1 MSRMQSEL
9 EGRLDNLLSRIAAET
24 QEIKELEQQL
34 TDGQILANEALQR
47 ELEEVISGLQEYL
60 RGLREQAH
68 RSQQQ
73 VHTLQAE
80 NLSLQLHLEDAQK
93 HCRQLEDLAM
103 SHTQSMS
110 VQQGE
115 LFALRMEVQALRE
128 RQVQSSR
135 HQAQLEVELQQL
147 REELSQQVP
156 LGQEDVHRLPAQLS
170 GPAEARQ
177 EDESRPEASSPV
189 RPNLT
194 LPRCWHQRSGTI
206 QQTRTTTAHK
216 HSREHKSR
224 PQARPE
230 AWLDRDQVEPFEEP
244 EEEVQRSQSRHRLLQ
259 NSLLR
264 SQSDAHQRSLG
275 HLNRKLRR
283 LSRSTR
289 NTDQLTVEQLK
300 FTIELLRGLNQLL
313 HTQESV
319 DEQDGDAHWDQ
330 DLPSPKAEPSEA
342 RRQKLDRVRS
352 RTGTRTGAGAEDG
365 GRWFVH
371 AGLSGGRCVCDHS
384 EAEKKRLQPE
394 TRELRHTL
402 RQHRSVMKLCDEVE
416 CVEKTL
422 LKRRAELREA
432 DRKLLEAQSCIQ
444 TSRVQA
450 NEAQRDAAA
459 LQLRGEDKQR
469 ARELQEE
476 VEQLRRMREEKEQML
491 RQVEEELRSREEELQ
506 QLNREIQ
513 TARDTLADLLSDC
526 VEAQGR
532 LHSLSTQEL
541 QQQQGALLR
550 EGKASAVREEEER
563 LVSLKAELGSHRGE
577 LKRVLQELLAQQ
589 EALKDAKTKRTHTL
603 QQLHRTKDELHRKR
617 DEVEGARDELHELE
631 GVVDRKREELAE
643 LTQEVESRRREAES
657 CLREKSRQ
665 QTELQNSLTQE
676 VTVDSVEQRNK
687 TIGWVS
693 LLGRSFCQRSAAFS
707 RPEDFIQPHSV
718 SAHSNS
724 KCPSTSLNSKCL

>member
-68 RSQQQ
+68 CSQQQ

-80 NLSLQLHLEDAQK
+80 NLSLQLHLEEAQR
-93 HCRQLEDLAM
+93 HCTQLEDLAR

-128 RQVQSSR
+128 RQVQSNR

-147 REELSQQVP
+147 REELSQKVP

-170 GPAEARQ
+170 GPAEERQ
-177 EDESRPEASSPV
+177 EDESRSEAS

-194 LPRCWHQRSGTI
+194 LPRCWHQCSGTI
-206 QQTRTTTAHK
+206 QQTRTTMAHK
-216 HSREHKSR
+216 HSQEHMSR
-224 PQARPE
+224 PV
-230 AWLDRDQVEPFEEP
+230 LDA
-244 EEEVQRSQSRHRLLQ
+244 RLLRQ
-259 NSLLR
+259 TGDILSSCRAFLKEPLESQRAVRFSSTLR

-275 HLNRKLRR
+275 HLNRKLRQ
-283 LSRSTR
+283 LSRSTH
-289 NTDQLTVEQLK
+289 NIDQLTVEQLK
-300 FTIELLRGLNQLL
+300 FTIELLRALNQLL

-319 DEQDGDAHWDQ
+319 DGDAHWDQ
-330 DLPSPKAEPSEA
+330 GLRSPKAEPSEA
-342 RRQKLDRVRS
+342 RRLKLDRVRS
-352 RTGTRTGAGAEDG
+352 RTGTRTGTGAEDG

-371 AGLSGGRCVCDHS
+371 AALSGGRCVCDHS
-384 EAEKKRLQPE
+384 EAEKKRLQLE

-432 DRKLLEAQSCIQ
+432 DRKLLEAQSCIH

-450 NEAQRDAAA
+450 SEAQRDAAA
-459 LQLRGEDKQR
+459 LRLRGEDKQR
-469 ARELQEE
+469 ARELREE
-476 VEQLRRMREEKEQML
+476 VEQLRRKREEEEQML

-506 QLNREIQ
+506 QLDREIQ

-526 VEAQGR
+526 VEAQGH
-532 LHSLSTQEL
+532 LDSLSTQL
-541 QQQQGALLR
+541 
-550 EGKASAVREEEER
+550 
-563 LVSLKAELGSHRGE
+563 
-577 LKRVLQELLAQQ
+577 
-589 EALKDAKTKRTHTL
+589 
-603 QQLHRTKDELHRKR
+603 KR
-617 DEVEGARDELHELE
+617 DEVEGARDEQHELE
-631 GVVDRKREELAE
+631 GMVDRKREELAE
-643 LTQEVESRRREAES
+643 LTQKVESRRREAES
-657 CLREKSRQ
+657 CLQEKSRQ
-665 QTELQNSLTQE
+665 QTELQEVQEELSRRREERRSLQEQCKHLEARRKHADRCLSAVQVELAKQKEKHSHNQLLQQE
-676 VTVDSVEQRNK
+676 VMRETTANQHHLNTDKLSWTFDKTRNPDLHK
-687 TIGWVS
+687 PTF
-693 LLGRSFCQRSAAFS
+693 L
-707 RPEDFIQPHSV
+707 
-718 SAHSNS
+718 
-724 KCPSTSLNSKCL
+724 